1 MGNHIIL
8 GLLGVRMIAIRL
20 LVVVACLCAFAPPN
34 IEAKK
39 KVKRT
44 EDVFCDGKKK
54 FEVYLKAGKNYKFE
68 TAMKPKKN
76 TKCVV
81 NYKLE
86 NGCKNVRIWKVEY
99 SLNDEKACYK
109 RVLGNNK
116 KGKGEVQVDFC
127 GAPSGEYWDHTEAT
141 ISTDVNGVH
150 MHTGPMGRT
159 DVPEAISEDFTIIF
173 TQKEASGSYMKHII
187 SCGDGRAEP
196 ELKEGCR
203 CGMKKNETDF
213 TLPTASWMIY
223 FEGEIPIGGET
234 QEDFRLPAVLVADR
248 LAIVADKADGFYT
261 YDSPGVP
268 GHKNEASWII
278 EDGDVSKEIGKLR
291 IHPLKDTTDDVPLD
305 LNIYSPVCLPSSAVL
320 ETGKIKKLL
329 TYGHQY
335 DTDAEDFEEDPVD
348 VKLKVL
354 KRETCEKILAKNNR
368 EKLGDDDE
376 CVVPLKK
383 KGNTVC
389 EPDLGV
395 PIYHTQ
401 LGKDMENFVI
411 YGFVIELGQGSY
423 CANKKHPARIQKISQ
438 DTLDFVNGRADSRE
452 AYTCSPYAPFNNC
465 KASNGTEFF
474 CATRD
479 ESGKPQQCCGDV
491 CGPVCDLSIEGE
503 CNNGECGA
511 CLHNQ
516 CSDNDGGQCCYLN
529 EICPNGA
536 TTCNCPKKCGPI
548 SSPSCCAP
556 TETCFMDACVPTP
569 AES

>member
-1 MGNHIIL
+1 
-8 GLLGVRMIAIRL
+8 
-20 LVVVACLCAFAPPN
+20 
-34 IEAKK
+34 
-39 KVKRT
+39 
-44 EDVFCDGKKK
+44 
-54 FEVYLKAGKNYKFE
+54 
-68 TAMKPKKN
+68 
-76 TKCVV
+76 
-81 NYKLE
+81 
-86 NGCKNVRIWKVEY
+86 
-99 SLNDEKACYK
+99 
-109 RVLGNNK
+109 
-116 KGKGEVQVDFC
+116 
-127 GAPSGEYWDHTEAT
+127 
-141 ISTDVNGVH
+141 
-150 MHTGPMGRT
+150 
-159 DVPEAISEDFTIIF
+159 
-173 TQKEASGSYMKHII
+173 
-187 SCGDGRAEP
+187 
-196 ELKEGCR
+196 
-203 CGMKKNETDF
+203 
-213 TLPTASWMIY
+213 MIY

-248 LAIVADKADGFYT
+248 L
-261 YDSPGVP
+261 
-268 GHKNEASWII
+268 
-278 EDGDVSKEIGKLR
+278 EIGKLR

-368 EKLGDDDE
+368 EKLGDDEE

-395 PIYHTQ
+395 PIFHTQ

-411 YGFVIELGQGSY
+411 YGFVIEFGKGSY

-438 DTLDFVNGRADSRE
+438 DTLDFVEGKADMRE

-491 CGPVCDLSIEGE
+491 CGPVCNLAIEGE

-548 SSPSCCAP
+548 SSQSCCAP
-556 TETCFMDACVPTP
+556 TETCTNGVCV
-569 AES
+569 